1 MARSHH
7 KQSKEPPKKRGEY
20 HTFDEITGAIRKAA
34 IQSIA
39 KKIIKHRDQR
49 GAGNQCAPGFFKG
62 LIDRVTE
69 TTPNL
74 VITRNDINNE
84 VSRLI
89 KARQEQQQQAD
100 LPQMIPPPSNHP
112 TLSESASS
120 SEQYT
125 ATDEPSVILTS
136 VLSDIDSDYNDHIMH
151 VESHST
157 ADEDVDLHL
166 PSLPPPPSQS
176 ASTAEPYA
184 ATDEPSAILPLV
196 SSDNDSDDDNDH
208 IMSVESHSTADE
220 DVDLAPRI
228 RVAGLEEQPIWKWK
242 VRKIRW

>member
-1 MARSHH
+1 MARNHR

-20 HTFDEITGAIRKAA
+20 HTFDEITGAIRKVA

-39 KKIIKHRDQR
+39 KNIIIHRDQR
-49 GAGNQCAPGFFKG
+49 GAGNQCTPGFVKG
-62 LIDRVTE
+62 LIDRVTK

-89 KARQEQQQQAD
+89 KARQEQTQT
-100 LPQMIPPPSNHP
+100 IPPPSNHP

-125 ATDEPSVILTS
+125 ATDEPSVILPS
-136 VLSDIDSDYNDHIMH
+136 VSSDIDSDYNDHIMH
-151 VESHST
+151 VESHLT

-166 PSLPPPPSQS
+166 PSLHPPPSQS
-176 ASTAEPYA
+176 ASTAEP
-184 ATDEPSAILPLV
+184 
-196 SSDNDSDDDNDH
+196 
-208 IMSVESHSTADE
+208 
-220 DVDLAPRI
+220 
-228 RVAGLEEQPIWKWK
+228 
-242 VRKIRW
+242 